1 MKKKKNKNVKETL
14 EIIRKNLDYNKNAQ
28 NFFHR
33 ASRVDKKKPKSKFE
47 ESIAERLK
55 LRRQK
60 LNIIA
65 EKKRKNKP

>member
-33 ASRVDKKKPKSKFE
+33 ASKVGKKNQNQN
-47 ESIAERLK
+47 LK
-55 LRRQK
+55 KVLQK
-60 LNIIA
+60 G
-65 EKKRKNKP
+65 